1 MYMNRAGFLSAENSE
16 VIHPRASKV
25 SLRERSPCSLSEN
38 DIMKRT
44 LLTLALATGLVTA
57 GAASAQRYYAPAYD
71 YARVVAVDPIVSQRQ
86 RPVSREVCYDE
97 PVRYRESG
105 HYDRYDRR
113 GSATP
118 TIAGAI
124 IGGVVGN
131 QFGSG
136 SGRDA
141 ATVAGAVLGG
151 SIGRDH
157 SRGRYDD
164 YDRYDRRPASY
175 RGVERRCEVQTA
187 YRGRERVV
195 GYDVTY
201 VYNGRTFHTQTAQHP
216 GRRIRIQVDANR
228 YAYRY

>member
-1 MYMNRAGFLSAENSE
+1 
-16 VIHPRASKV
+16 
-25 SLRERSPCSLSEN
+25 
-38 DIMKRT
+38 MKRT

-71 YARVVAVDPIVSQRQ
+71 YARVVDVDPIVTQGQ

-97 PVRYRESG
+97 QVRYRESG
-105 HYDRYDRR
+105 RYDGYDRR

-136 SGRDA
+136 RGRDA

-157 SRGRYDD
+157 SRDRYDG

-175 RGVERRCEVQTA
+175 RGVERRCQVETA
-187 YRGRERVV
+187 YRGGRQRVV

-201 VYNGRTFHTQTAQHP
+201 VYNGRTFRTQTDRHP
-216 GRRIRIQVDANR
+216 GQRIRIQVNADR
-228 YAYRY
+228 HDGYAYRY